1 MSGASI
7 PRAVELVATL
17 LIRKK
22 AVNPD
27 QLKEGITHRGGVVSG
42 SRLSGHV
49 KRAFI
54 RGQPGKEAL
63 FSITV
68 RVRILTDDGA
78 DILMVDR
85 GEWRGSTDAF
95 ARLMANQLVTPTEQ
109 YMVGVVTFATLDTR
123 YAWLNEHEFL
133 SHAVGEG
140 DRLKISIYESSSPK
154 ARMR

>member
-17 LIRKK
+17 LIPKK
-22 AVNPD
+22 AANPD
-27 QLKEGITHRGGVVSG
+27 QLREGITHWGGVVSG

-63 FSITV
+63 FSITARV
-68 RVRILTDDGA
+68 RVLTDDGA

-85 GEWRGSTDAF
+85 GEWRLRPCRITNL
-95 ARLMANQLVTPTEQ
+95 RM
-109 YMVGVVTFATLDTR
+109 LDPC
-123 YAWLNEHEFL
+123 A
-133 SHAVGEG
+133 
-140 DRLKISIYESSSPK
+140 PK
-154 ARMR
+154 AIRTPISRLRPHRIS